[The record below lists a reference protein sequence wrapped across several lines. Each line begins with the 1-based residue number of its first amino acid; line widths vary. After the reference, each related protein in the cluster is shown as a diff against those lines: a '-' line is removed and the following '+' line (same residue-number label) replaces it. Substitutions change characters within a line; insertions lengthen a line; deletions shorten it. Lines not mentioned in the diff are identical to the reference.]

1 MPTRLNHHHPSK
13 PCKPKSQHPNLL
25 NRMMFRSKKHF
36 NARRWHCNRQIGHQM
51 LKRTLR
57 DRIAMEA
64 TEKDIKAYTVK
75 GMTRAEAR
83 YAFADDMIK
92 TRRANNA

>member
-1 MPTRLNHHHPSK
+1 
-13 PCKPKSQHPNLL
+13 
-25 NRMMFRSKKHF
+25 
-36 NARRWHCNRQIGHQM
+36 M

-57 DRIAMEA
+57 DRFAMEA
-64 TEKDIKAYTVK
+64 PEKDIKAYTAK
-75 GMTRAEAR
+75 GMSRAEAR

>member
-1 MPTRLNHHHPSK
+1 
-13 PCKPKSQHPNLL
+13 
-25 NRMMFRSKKHF
+25 
-36 NARRWHCNRQIGHQM
+36 M

-83 YAFADDMIK
+83 YAFADDMI
-92 TRRANNA
+92 RVRGGNENN

>member
-1 MPTRLNHHHPSK
+1 
-13 PCKPKSQHPNLL
+13 
-25 NRMMFRSKKHF
+25 
-36 NARRWHCNRQIGHQM
+36 M

-75 GMTRAEAR
+75 GMTRAEAKYN
-83 YAFADDMIK
+83 YANDMI
-92 TRRANNA
+92 RVRGGRDE